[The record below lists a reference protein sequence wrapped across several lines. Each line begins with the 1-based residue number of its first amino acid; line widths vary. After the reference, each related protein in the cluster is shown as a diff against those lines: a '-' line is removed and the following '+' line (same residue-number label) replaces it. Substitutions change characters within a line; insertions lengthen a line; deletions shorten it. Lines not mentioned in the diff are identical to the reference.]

1 MTTATDSFEFPHGLD
16 VDLDEGWPKIIARQ
30 FGGDPG
36 RGFCELIQNAIDS
49 YPPGMAW
56 SDRLVRIATAG
67 ARLTITDWGE
77 GMSRERLRL
86 LTTLGGTDKAG
97 DASRIGQFGIG
108 FFAIFNPALG
118 ARRVT
123 VTTRCEGHTVQL
135 RFVVADPL
143 QRPALELELLDELA
157 DSSTRIEVD
166 FADPRSVE
174 CCLQAARQALRYYPC
189 SATIDGASC
198 PSVWE
203 QAGDALR
210 FNEEGCAGLI
220 HRDPL
225 RPWVD
230 VLVKYE
236 HVLVAAPSRLAAVRH
251 EVRDDLRDLRWRGV
265 PYAPD
270 AQAIINCD
278 DLCVTISRDRIFI
291 TFVFEK
297 MIRAL
302 ASALRRYLARSL
314 ARGGLAN
321 STEVIVAN
329 QYILAEPLR
338 QWLDQP
344 GAGDP
349 DDLLQQLAA
358 APIYALANRPERL
371 SLLDIQRERTP
382 GWPVWY
388 APRGS
393 QLNWAG
399 GAFLRDFIV
408 LPPACHAGGGAPDL
422 YPHLFDTL
430 FGDVVNLDTI
440 ATDQAR
446 ITNLVQRGIVSREA
460 LQPEARTLA
469 DQAMS
474 PAHRVFLQ
482 EVNALLAREPVRA
495 AVTKNLCLPVDA
507 LEAGYFELAASE
519 AVADVATGLFDGEGQ
534 LLRDLDGTEDRRTV
548 RIGLRTRHPLIEH
561 LVQSSRPTR
570 AYFALTYLAHELTR
584 AQQRLV
590 PDTPEFYFVR
600 NSLTLDLRRGLL
612 ETLAPVVN
620 PTA

>member
-1 MTTATDSFEFPHGLD
+1 MTTATDSVEFPHGLD

-56 SDRLVRIATAG
+56 SDRLVRITTAG
-67 ARLTITDWGE
+67 AHLAITDWGE

-118 ARRVT
+118 TQRVT

-135 RFVVADPL
+135 QFAVADPA
-143 QRPALELELLDELA
+143 QRPALQLELLDELA
-157 DSSTRIEVD
+157 DFSTRIEVE
-166 FADPRSVE
+166 FTYPHSVGR
-174 CCLQAARQALRYYPC
+174 CLQAARQALRYYPC
-189 SATIDGASC
+189 SAAIDGASC

-203 QAGDALR
+203 QADEARR
-210 FNEEGCAGLI
+210 FNEEDCVGLI
-220 HRDPL
+220 HRDPV
-225 RPWVD
+225 RPWVN

-236 HVLVAAPSRLAAVRH
+236 HILDAAWTRLAAVNH
-251 EVRDDLRDLRWRGV
+251 EARDDLRDLRWRGV
-265 PYAPD
+265 PYVPD
-270 AQAIINCD
+270 AQAIVNCD
-278 DLCVTISRDRIFI
+278 NLCVTISRDGFFI
-291 TFVFEK
+291 TAAFEK
-297 MIRAL
+297 MVRAL
-302 ASALRRYLARSL
+302 ANALRRYLARQL
-314 ARGGLAN
+314 ARGPAGL
-321 STEVIVAN
+321 TEVIVAN

-338 QWLDQP
+338 KWLDQP

-358 APIYALANRPERL
+358 APVYALANRPERL
-371 SLLDIQRERTP
+371 SLLDIQRLRTP

-388 APRGS
+388 APKGG

-399 GAFLRDFIV
+399 GAFQRDFIV
-408 LPPACHAGGGAPDL
+408 LPPVCRAGAGVPDL
-422 YPHLFDTL
+422 YPHIFDTL
-430 FGDVVNLDTI
+430 FGDAVNLDTL
-440 ATDQAR
+440 ATDQAK
-446 ITNLVQRGIVSREA
+446 ITQLVQRGIVSREA
-460 LQPEARTLA
+460 LQPEVQTLA
-469 DQAMS
+469 DQAVS
-474 PAHRVFLQ
+474 PAHRVFLE

-507 LEAGYFELAASE
+507 VAASYFELAVGEPA
-519 AVADVATGLFDGEGQ
+519 ADVATGLFDGEGQ
-534 LLRDLDGTEDRRTV
+534 LLKDLGGAEGRRTV
-548 RIGLRTRHPLIEH
+548 RIGLHARHPLVEH
-561 LVQSSRPTR
+561 LVQSTRPTR

-612 ETLAPVVN
+612 ETLAPGE
-620 PTA
+620 AA